1 MSIRKLG
8 DVVRKYELVQGGM
21 GGGGGGADIGEG
33 RENGCVR
40 GGMLGELDNQIS
52 LQKRRYAG
60 LKS

>member
-21 GGGGGGADIGEG
+21 GGGGADIGEG

-52 LQKRRYAG
+52 LQNRRYAG